1 VSRNGPIQP
10 SLCWLCSGLISLLGG
25 TLLSNFNLGAQ
36 PADPTPT
43 AGMARVVVVRDPQAV
58 DAYKPRP
65 ERVAAM
71 VHRGLTNLT
80 GRPTVAAAWRSL
92 VSTQDVVGIKVYSA
106 PGPDGGTRPAVV
118 AGLIEGLLQAGLPP
132 TQIVVWDRFRAHLR
146 QAGYFDLGQRYGVVV
161 QGCDGAGF
169 DEATFYLPDR
179 RIIGQLVAGD
189 LEFGRQG
196 EGVGLKS
203 FVTKLLTQRITKI
216 INVAPLLNHNRA
228 GVCGL
233 LYSLSMGSIDNRIR
247 FEIDAERLATAVPEV
262 YALPAVG
269 DRVVLN
275 ILDAL
280 ICQYQGET
288 EPRLHYATELNEL
301 WFSRDPLALDCLA
314 LSVLEQERLAAGA
327 KTISKP
333 YLELYRNA
341 ALLELGV
348 NELDRIRIERLE
360 LAR

>member
-1 VSRNGPIQP
+1 MLAGGVLSRASSHAQAAG
-10 SLCWLCSGLISLLGG
+10 
-25 TLLSNFNLGAQ
+25 GAQ
-36 PADPTPT
+36 GPRPAQ
-43 AGMARVVVVRDPQAV
+43 VVIVRDSKAL
-58 DAYKPRP
+58 DAYKPHAD
-65 ERVAAM
+65 RVIAM

-80 GRPTVAAAWRSL
+80 GQPAVAAAWRSL
-92 VSTQDVVGIKVYSA
+92 VSTQDTVGIKVYSA
-106 PGPDGGTRPAVV
+106 PGPDSGTRPAVV
-118 AGLIEGLLQAGLPP
+118 AGVVEGLLQAGVPP
-132 TQIVVWDRFRAHLR
+132 RQIVVWDRFRAHLR
-146 QAGYFDLGQRYGVVV
+146 QAGFFELGQRYGIVV

-169 DEATFYLPDR
+169 DEGTFYLPDQ
-179 RIIGQLVAGD
+179 RIIGVLVAGD

-203 FVTKLLTQRITKI
+203 FVSKLLTTQITKI

-228 GVCGL
+228 GVSGL

-247 FEIDAERLATAVPEV
+247 FEIDAGRLATAVPEV

-288 EPRLHYATELNEL
+288 EPRLHYASELNEL
-301 WFSRDPLALDCLA
+301 WFSRDPVALDCLA
-314 LSVLEQERLAAGA
+314 LRVLDREREAAGM
-327 KTISKP
+327 KLSSKA

-341 ALLELGV
+341 ELLELGTCDPHRIHI
-348 NELDRIRIERLE
+348 ELTE
-360 LAR
+360 